1 MFITFVAYFQKS
13 YLGNRIVKL
22 MKIAL
27 RQRQKGK
34 EISLYLASKYIPK
47 EYHVALREA
56 IYGFVAT

>member
-1 MFITFVAYFQKS
+1 
-13 YLGNRIVKL
+13 

-56 IYGFVAT
+56 INGFVAT